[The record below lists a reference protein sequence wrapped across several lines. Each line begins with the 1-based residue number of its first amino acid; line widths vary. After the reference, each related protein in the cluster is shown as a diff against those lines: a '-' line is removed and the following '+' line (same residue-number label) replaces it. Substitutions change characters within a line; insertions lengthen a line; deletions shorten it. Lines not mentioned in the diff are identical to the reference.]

1 MQTLLQSQP
10 LSTSPLDLVL
20 EAVEL
25 LSVLQ
30 DHVPTALASNDDE
43 VANLM
48 VLVCGFLQEMVQVR
62 RGRSARAGQNEAQ
75 ERRQHRTLSK
85 PHSACHGASK

>member
-10 LSTSPLDLVL
+10 LSTSSLDLVL

-25 LSVLQ
+25 LNVLQ
-30 DHVPTALASNDDE
+30 DHVPTALANNDDE
-43 VANLM
+43 VPNLM

-62 RGRSARAGQNEAQ
+62 RGRGPGQDEAQ
-75 ERRQHRTLSK
+75 GRQRHRTLPQ
-85 PHSACHGASK
+85 PHSACH